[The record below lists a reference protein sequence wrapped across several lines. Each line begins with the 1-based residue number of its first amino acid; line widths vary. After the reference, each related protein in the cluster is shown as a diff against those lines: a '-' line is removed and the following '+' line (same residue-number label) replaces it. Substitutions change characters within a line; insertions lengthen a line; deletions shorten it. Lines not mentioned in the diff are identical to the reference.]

1 MTPPTALSDMSHGE
15 LCAWATGTLVLSI
28 GNGDFRDQVE
38 ILVSTL
44 LRIGYQRGKTG
55 NPNFDGPRREPET
68 RRCYWCSAV
77 SPVSE
82 MVHPGSNV
90 SNPEALACA
99 DRAGCKGRAD
109 RIAAE
114 FQKERDWNANPVLG
128 GMTLEDAVRKLLRNA
143 GEDESLA
150 DALFPQKH
158 PVCLNCQ
165 HHPRCPGAQVAV
177 PASETENDTAA
188 TIGPVQEALTAAPPA
203 PAAPDNPPSPRS
215 APHGPSGSQRR
226 PSSPAETL
234 TCDGRAE
241 DGRRHG
247 VTITKGQHDV
257 SLRALG
263 KGLCPI
269 CARKERSRRNAKEPS
284 PDQHPQEG
292 QSENPSEQGPAGRDA
307 IILANAQDRTNAR
320 AWVSLAREEEAISI
334 EVMQTLMAELG
345 ESASGLTL
353 NRASEIVKEIER
365 VIAAVRDREEESG

>member
-1 MTPPTALSDMSHGE
+1 MPPPTALSDMSHGE

-99 DRAGCKGRAD
+99 DR
-109 RIAAE
+109 
-114 FQKERDWNANPVLG
+114 
-128 GMTLEDAVRKLLRNA
+128 
-143 GEDESLA
+143 
-150 DALFPQKH
+150 
-158 PVCLNCQ
+158 
-165 HHPRCPGAQVAV
+165 
-177 PASETENDTAA
+177 ENDTAA